1 MTTTVAGIELRPLTI
16 PASIDAA
23 DATDFIAMVEVRNQ
37 IYREITGRDDD
48 TMAPA
53 ELLPNYQPDPYQDR
67 FVWLVLAGQRVIGR
81 AGLDLPTEEGS
92 RVGFWL
98 VELLREAHGQG
109 WGSQAYE
116 VVEHTA
122 REHGR
127 TVLQSWAQHNE
138 APGERIVPPTGFGSL
153 PIADP
158 AARFYRKHGYAVE
171 QIERC
176 SALELHAPFDTIQ
189 RLCAQARAES
199 AGYRVVS
206 WFLPTPPEHVQG
218 YAWMKS
224 RMVTDAPAAALEFDE
239 EVWDA
244 ARLQRHDQ
252 RYLDG
257 GMTVRVAAA
266 QHVETGELVAFSE
279 LSLGRDHTA
288 ATHQNDTLVLRE
300 HRGHQLGTLVKCE
313 NLLAWRE
320 FAPRSPR
327 VITYNAEENRP
338 MLDINEALGFVPVAY
353 EGAWKKQLDRALPT
367 KE

>member
-1 MTTTVAGIELRPLTI
+1 MTTTVTGVELRPLAI
-16 PASIDAA
+16 PASIDAPDAA
-23 DATDFIAMVEVRNQ
+23 DFVAMVEVRNQ
-37 IYREITGRDDD
+37 IYREVTGRDDD
-48 TMAPA
+48 TMAPV
-53 ELLPNYQPDPYQDR
+53 ELLPNYQPDPDEER
-67 FVWLVLAGQRVIGR
+67 FVWLILAGGRVVGR
-81 AGLDLPTEEGS
+81 AGLDLPNEEGS

-98 VELLREAHGQG
+98 VELLRDAHGHG

-116 VVEHTA
+116 LVERTA

-127 TVLQSWAQHNE
+127 TILQSWAQHNE
-138 APGERIVPPTGFGSL
+138 ATGERVVPPTGFGSL
-153 PIADP
+153 PAADP
-158 AARFYRKHGYAVE
+158 AARFFRKHGFTLE

-176 SALELHAPFDTIQ
+176 SALDLHAPFDTIERLYQ
-189 RLCAQARAES
+189 RARAES
-199 AGYRVVS
+199 SQYRLVS
-206 WFLPTPPEHVQG
+206 WFLPTPPEYVEG

-244 ARLQRHDQ
+244 ARLRRHDQ

-257 GMTVRVAAA
+257 GVTVRVAAA

-279 LSLGRDHTA
+279 LTLGRDHTA
-288 ATHQNDTLVLRE
+288 ATHQSDTLVLAE
-300 HRGHQLGTLVKCE
+300 HRGHQLGMLVKCA

-338 MLDINEALGFVPVAY
+338 MLDINETIGFTPLAY
-353 EGAWKKQLDRALPT
+353 NGAWKKVLDD
-367 KE
+367 